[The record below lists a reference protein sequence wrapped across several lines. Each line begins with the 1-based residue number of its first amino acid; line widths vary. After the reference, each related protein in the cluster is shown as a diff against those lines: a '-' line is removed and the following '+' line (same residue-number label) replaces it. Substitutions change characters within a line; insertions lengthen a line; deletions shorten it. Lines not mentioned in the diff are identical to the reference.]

1 MREFKYYKV
10 DAFTSGKSLG
20 NPAAFIDTG
29 NIELTSEEM
38 LKIGKEHK
46 GFVSEIVFCNK
57 SYKADVKLIYYSSEC
72 EVSFCGHGTIA
83 TIYELIINKNELM
96 EKEEIIIETNKKG
109 LLKVYNKMPNEN
121 AVFIT
126 APKPVWNKVPV
137 SIKDIAL
144 ALKINEKEISLELPL
159 DFIDAGLRTLIVPI
173 EKYEKE
179 ISIYPE
185 QEELR
190 LFCIKNEID
199 IILIFT
205 KETSKKEYI
214 AHTRVFAPKF
224 GYLEDPATG
233 SGNSAF
239 GYYMLKNKM
248 WNGGMVSIEQGGEN
262 IVFNEIKLTTNNGE
276 VLFGGKATKRIEGM
290 YFLE

>member
-10 DAFTSGKSLG
+10 DAFTSGNSLG

-29 NIELTSEEM
+29 SLELSSEEM

-57 SYKADVKLIYYSSEC
+57 SYKADMKLTYYSSEC

-83 TIYELIINKNELM
+83 TMYELIINNKELM
-96 EKEEIIIETNKKG
+96 EKKEIIIETNKKG
-109 LLKVYNKMPNEN
+109 LLKVYNKILNDN

-126 APKPVWNKVPV
+126 APKPVWNKIEV

-144 ALKINEKEISLELPL
+144 ALKINENEISIKYPL
-159 DFIDAGLRTLIVPI
+159 DFIDAGLSTLIVPI

-179 ISIYPE
+179 ILINPD
-185 QEELR
+185 QEELK
-190 LFCIKNEID
+190 LFCIKNQID
-199 IILIFT
+199 IILVYT
-205 KETSKKEYI
+205 KEASKKEYI

-239 GYYMLKNKM
+239 GYYMLKNKI
-248 WNGGMVSIEQGGEN
+248 WSGETASIEQGREN

-290 YFLE
+290 YYLE